1 MIKKLYLI
9 FFIILLSLGLILLF
23 NMISETGY
31 IQFSDGAKFADIGR
45 NILNGKGYT
54 SNFSFYNLATLN
66 IDEFVDIS
74 RWVPPVMPLVIA
86 GFFKIFGILDL
97 SVIATSSFFYLLL
110 VLTSYLLGKR
120 FFGNLAGLLAGMAVA
135 FNPNFLEYATSG
147 ASETLFAFE
156 IVLAAYLI
164 VLRKKPANIAAFLVL
179 MLMYFTKVQAIIYIS
194 GLVFLFLLINFSLK
208 RALGYFSAIFILGL
222 ALFLVVS
229 KQGLFAITQHLPGVA
244 SSDAL
249 RGAVQEVTISGLFKK
264 VFYNIYNFYRL
275 LPEIASP
282 YMWTLFVVG
291 LFKWGKDRAENSL
304 KIATIFMVT
313 LTFLVTALTI
323 PLFRYLHPVIPLV
336 YLFAVATLVWI
347 VGQIVKDR
355 KKIAIISSVLIFLF
369 VVGQTLGVIFLDSR
383 FKAKTVNKGKP
394 PVYVVLSK
402 ILNENTD
409 PENVIVTNLDTWGSW
424 YGERRTVWYPLKP
437 EQLDLKDT
445 QNPFDAIFL
454 TSYLMDDE
462 NYYMGSEW
470 RQIFENPKSP
480 KDEFVAKNYKF
491 VGEFKVSADE
501 NYEKQ
506 EGRAILLVRK

>member
-31 IQFSDGAKFADIGR
+31 IHFAHGAKSSDIGR
-45 NILNGKGYT
+45 NILNGKCYT

-249 RGAVQEVTISGLFKK
+249 RGAVQK
-264 VFYNIYNFYRL
+264 V
-275 LPEIASP
+275 
-282 YMWTLFVVG
+282 
-291 LFKWGKDRAENSL
+291 
-304 KIATIFMVT
+304 
-313 LTFLVTALTI
+313 
-323 PLFRYLHPVIPLV
+323 
-336 YLFAVATLVWI
+336 
-347 VGQIVKDR
+347 
-355 KKIAIISSVLIFLF
+355 
-369 VVGQTLGVIFLDSR
+369 
-383 FKAKTVNKGKP
+383 
-394 PVYVVLSK
+394 
-402 ILNENTD
+402 
-409 PENVIVTNLDTWGSW
+409 
-424 YGERRTVWYPLKP
+424 
-437 EQLDLKDT
+437 
-445 QNPFDAIFL
+445 
-454 TSYLMDDE
+454 
-462 NYYMGSEW
+462 
-470 RQIFENPKSP
+470 
-480 KDEFVAKNYKF
+480 
-491 VGEFKVSADE
+491 
-501 NYEKQ
+501 
-506 EGRAILLVRK
+506 